1 MPLRLPEL
9 SGNVKKK
16 GGGGY
21 SSQNTYAR
29 PQLQNPC
36 ASLSGHGRLSLS
48 TSELH
53 NHSATAGHKASKEL
67 SGIRRLT
74 FTWPGSTE
82 KPGRALPQGFSCGR
96 EVGPRLNLPGVGQS
110 LEPRTEGG
118 EVGSY

>member
-53 NHSATAGHKASKEL
+53 NHSATAGAQGKQ
-67 SGIRRLT
+67 
-74 FTWPGSTE
+74 
-82 KPGRALPQGFSCGR
+82 RAQWNKKTHLHLAW
-96 EVGPRLNLPGVGQS
+96 EH
-110 LEPRTEGG
+110 
-118 EVGSY
+118 